1 MGIASEDGPAY
12 AIPVDGGGDDGE
24 GYAVPTCDY
33 VSGGGGGNAADY
45 AIPMAAG
52 LPLDLEGYVVD
63 DTVPSSGRGAPVYA
77 TAVPDSSDT

>member
-1 MGIASEDGPAY
+1 MGTASEDGPAY

-24 GYAVPTCDY
+24 GYAVPTSDH
-33 VSGGGGGNAADY
+33 VSSGGGNAASY

-77 TAVPDSSDT
+77 TAATDTSNV

>member
-1 MGIASEDGPAY
+1 M
-12 AIPVDGGGDDGE
+12 
-24 GYAVPTCDY
+24 PTSDY
-33 VSGGGGGNAADY
+33 VSSGGGGNAANY
-45 AIPMAAG
+45 AIPMAAQ